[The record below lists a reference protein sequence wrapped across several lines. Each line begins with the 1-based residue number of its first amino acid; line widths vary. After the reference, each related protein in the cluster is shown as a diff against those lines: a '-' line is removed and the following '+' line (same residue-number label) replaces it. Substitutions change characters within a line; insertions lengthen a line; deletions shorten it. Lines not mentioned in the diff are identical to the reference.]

1 MATLPKSFVFAQ
13 VPSTS
18 EHKAFEFHR
27 TFASRDPHIHPRT
40 ESEMKEFAQ
49 SGQLL
54 GVRRGDTN
62 GFVGLCYVVH
72 DSAESAWQLGGLTV
86 TMPRMGIGKLLVR
99 FALAHTMVYGELLQ
113 EGRWVRKIIAY
124 VHKENKA
131 PRGLLKDL
139 RFQHS
144 GEIVFSL
151 EGAPSWMKRNAQ
163 RLRQSAK
170 GSIAFEEFT
179 FTSDGLRE
187 LATWFYER
195 FDGTLHSRRAEAEID
210 LGPISL
216 EEFKEDL
223 RELAATLES

>member
-1 MATLPKSFVFAQ
+1 MATPPKSFVFAQ
-13 VPSTS
+13 VPSTA

-27 TFASRDPHIHPRT
+27 NFASRDPHIHPRT

-54 GVRRGDTN
+54 GVRRTDTN
-62 GFVGLCYVVH
+62 GYVGLCYVVH

-86 TMPRMGIGKLLVR
+86 TMPRMGIGKFLVR
-99 FALAHTMVYGELLQ
+99 FALAHTIVFGELLQ
-113 EGRWVRKIIAY
+113 EGLWVRKIIAY

-131 PRGLLKDL
+131 PRVLLKDL

-151 EGAPSWMKRNAQ
+151 EGAPSWMKQNAE
-163 RLRQSAK
+163 RMRQSAK
-170 GSIAFEEFT
+170 GSVAFEEFT
-179 FTSDGLRE
+179 FTSDGLHQ

-195 FDGTLHSRRAEAEID
+195 FDGTLHSSRAEATID
-210 LGPISL
+210 LGPIPFK
-216 EEFKEDL
+216 EFKKDL

>member
-13 VPSTS
+13 VPSTA

-54 GVRRGDTN
+54 GVRRTDTN

-99 FALAHTMVYGELLQ
+99 FALAHTIVYGELLQ
-113 EGRWVRKIIAY
+113 EGQWVRKINAY

-151 EGAPSWMKRNAQ
+151 EGAPSWMKQNAE
-163 RLRQSAK
+163 RMRQSAK
-170 GSIAFEEFT
+170 GSVAFEEFT
-179 FTSDGLRE
+179 FTSDGLQQ

-195 FDGTLHSRRAEAEID
+195 FDGTLHSSRAEATID
-210 LGPISL
+210 LGPIPFK
-216 EEFKEDL
+216 EFKKDL

>member
-13 VPSTS
+13 VPSTA

-27 TFASRDPHIHPRT
+27 TFASKDPHIHPRT

-49 SGQLL
+49 SGQLF

-72 DSAESAWQLGGLTV
+72 DSAESTWQMGGLTV
-86 TMPRMGIGKLLVR
+86 TMPRMGIGKLLVC
-99 FALAHTMVYGELLQ
+99 FALAHTIVYGELLQ
-113 EGRWVRKIIAY
+113 EGRWVRKITAY

-131 PRGLLKDL
+131 PRRLLRNL

-151 EGAPSWMKRNAQ
+151 EGAPSWMKQNAQ
-163 RLRQSAK
+163 RMRQSAK
-170 GSIAFEEFT
+170 GSIAFEEFM

-195 FDGTLHSRRAEAEID
+195 FDGTLHSSSAEAEID

-216 EEFKEDL
+216 KEFKEDL